1 MPVYSAVILMLTLA
15 ESSPLPFSVFDKG
28 VTVAVLT
35 GAAWAGVILV
45 RRWLKAMDSQEIRD
59 RAHLEEIKT
68 LQADCHTEQ
77 MKLQKE
83 RSERDERDSV
93 ILEAISQ
100 SLNVIKTELS
110 HNQTRDR

>member
-1 MPVYSAVILMLTLA
+1 MLTLG
-15 ESSPLPFSVFDKG
+15 ESSAIPFSLFDKG

-35 GAAWAGVILV
+35 GAAWAAVVLA
-45 RRWLKAMDSQEIRD
+45 RRWLKAMDSQESRD
-59 RAHLEEIKT
+59 KSHLDEIKT

-83 RSERDERDSV
+83 RIERDERDSV

-110 HNQTRDR
+110 HNQNRDR